1 MKSLK
6 YIFSIVPIL
15 IFAGAAFASA
25 QTGEKRASAP
35 TVEQTQVAQAEQ
47 SKAAPAASEQA
58 KTAEAQASKPLPA
71 NLTKEEIDHLVLQ
84 KNIDASA
91 VQNANSIRSVLR
103 SALRAIRGFST
114 ATADALEADFFGI
127 LVIQYLA
134 AIFVLLITYF
144 LVKYVFGFV
153 FKRLA
158 ALSGG
163 DENGFAKVFLENV
176 RMPLDVFAIVLGIYF
191 ALVFTV
197 SDEAAV
203 AMLSRA
209 IGIVF
214 WCAVFWLVIIISDSV
229 FGAVANKLG
238 QRSAKSTANLV
249 SFARRVVKVILLLI
263 AVLSVLTNCGV
274 NVNSIMASLGIG
286 GVALAFASQDTIA
299 NFFGSVSIIIDRP
312 FIVGDLVK
320 TSSAEGTVDAIGF
333 RSTRIR
339 TANKTVITIPNSVLA
354 KDSVENFS
362 KRNTRKVVQTIGL
375 TYSTTADQM
384 ESIMADLRASISEI
398 EGVSRRDGVSAEFCD
413 FADSSL
419 NVEIIYY
426 TSKTDRAFYMATRR
440 KVNLAIMRIVEKH
453 GLSFAFPSTSLY
465 IESDAT
471 KK

>member
-47 SKAAPAASEQA
+47 AKAAPAASEQA

-419 NVEIIYY
+419 NVEIVYY

-440 KVNLAIMRIVEKH
+440 RVNLAIMRIVEKR

>member
-47 SKAAPAASEQA
+47 AKAAPAASEQA

-419 NVEIIYY
+419 NVEIVYY

-440 KVNLAIMRIVEKH
+440 RVNLAIMRIVEKH

>member
-6 YIFSIVPIL
+6 YIFSIVSIL
-15 IFAGAAFASA
+15 LFAGAAFAAA
-25 QTGEKRASAP
+25 QTGEKRASEP
-35 TVEQTQVAQAEQ
+35 TAEQTQAIEAKPADAATTASAET
-47 SKAAPAASEQA
+47 
-58 KTAEAQASKPLPA
+58 KTAAVEVSKPLPA
-71 NLTKEEIDHLVLQ
+71 NLSKEEIEHIVWQ
-84 KNIDASA
+84 KNIDARAVESA
-91 VQNANSIRSVLR
+91 KSIKSVLR
-103 SALRAIRGFST
+103 SVLESVRGVSP
-114 ATADALEADFFGI
+114 ATADTLEIRIFDI
-127 LVIQYLA
+127 LVIQYVA
-134 AIFVLLITYF
+134 AIFVLLLTYF
-144 LVKYVFGFV
+144 LVKYVFGFA
-153 FKRLA
+153 FRRLVA
-158 ALSGG
+158 FSSG
-163 DENGFAKVFLENV
+163 DENGFAKVFLANV
-176 RMPLDVFAIVLGIYF
+176 RTPLDVFAIVLGIYF
-191 ALVFTV
+191 ALVFIV
-197 SDEAAV
+197 RDEAAV
-203 AMLSRA
+203 ALLSRA

-229 FGAVANKLG
+229 FGAVANRLG

-249 SFARRVVKVILLLI
+249 SFARRVVKVVLIMI
-263 AVLSVLTNCGV
+263 AVLSVLANCGV

-339 TANKTVITIPNSVLA
+339 TSSKTVITIPNSVLA

-362 KRNTRKVVQTIGL
+362 KRNTRKLVQTIGL
-375 TYSTTADQM
+375 TYSTTADEM
-384 ESIMADLRASISEI
+384 ESLMADLRASILEI

-419 NVEIIYY
+419 NVEIVYY
-426 TSKTDRAFYMATRR
+426 TSKTDRASYMATRR
-440 KVNLAIMRIVEKH
+440 RVNLAIMRIVEKR

>member
-15 IFAGAAFASA
+15 IFAGAAFAAA

-35 TVEQTQVAQAEQ
+35 AVEQTQVAQAEQ
-47 SKAAPAASEQA
+47 AKAAPAASEQA

-114 ATADALEADFFGI
+114 ATADAFEADFFGI

-419 NVEIIYY
+419 NVEIVYY

-440 KVNLAIMRIVEKH
+440 RVNLAIMRIVEKR

>member
-15 IFAGAAFASA
+15 IFAGAVFASA

-47 SKAAPAASEQA
+47 AKAAPAASEQA
-58 KTAEAQASKPLPA
+58 KTAAAQASKPLPA

-114 ATADALEADFFGI
+114 ATADALEADLFGI

-453 GLSFAFPSTSLY
+453 RLSFAFPSTSLY

>member
-47 SKAAPAASEQA
+47 AKAAPAASEQA

-214 WCAVFWLVIIISDSV
+214 WCAVFWLVIIISDSL

-419 NVEIIYY
+419 NVEIVYY

-440 KVNLAIMRIVEKH
+440 RVNLAIMRIVEKR